1 MPKKSMTYLLANTYI
16 VNQFLLL
23 KQTFRKIAQLS
34 EIIYLIPDRV
44 ITPIKIFSCFFLI
57 AMAAQPRLRLQA
69 KPG

>member
-34 EIIYLIPDRV
+34 EIIPNTRWSYHPD
-44 ITPIKIFSCFFLI
+44 
-57 AMAAQPRLRLQA
+57 
-69 KPG
+69 